1 MQGSGEGQIL
11 GSGARL
17 WRSRLR
23 GAGMWMLR
31 GLQVLVIAGLLYLG
45 VLSMLPAVRAGVD
58 WARNNPHQV

>member
-1 MQGSGEGQIL
+1 M
-11 GSGARL
+11 GSGARS

-23 GAGMWMLR
+23 GVGVWMLR

>member
-1 MQGSGEGQIL
+1 MGSGRK
-11 GSGARL
+11 S
-17 WRSRLR
+17 WRSRLW

-31 GLQVLVIAGLLYLG
+31 GLQVMVIAGLLYLG

>member
-1 MQGSGEGQIL
+1 M
-11 GSGARL
+11 GSGARS
-17 WRSRLR
+17 WRSRLP